1 MTKGTQMFARYTTV
15 RGDPSKIDAAIDYVD
30 GQARAA
36 VEGTEGNL
44 GFAVV
49 ADAERG
55 RIVGASY
62 WDSAES
68 MRAAETNLADI
79 RAATADVLGGEVS
92 MERFEVALGFR
103 HSFPARGATVR
114 LARLELDPARAEEAI
129 SLMRE
134 ENMPRVKGTDGLCS
148 WQLLL
153 NRESGSGMVV
163 TAWESQEAAE
173 AFWPTAQQLR
183 ARAADRVGARFAAP
197 DDMTM
202 VRSTVRLD

>member
-1 MTKGTQMFARYTTV
+1 MFARYTTV
-15 RGDPSKIDAAIDYVD
+15 RGDPNKIDAAIDYVD

-36 VEGTEGNL
+36 VEGTKGNL
-44 GFAVV
+44 GFAVA
-49 ADAERG
+49 ADADGG
-55 RIVGASY
+55 RLVAASY

-68 MRAAETNLADI
+68 MRAAEASLADT
-79 RAATADVLGGEVS
+79 RAAAADVLGGEVS
-92 MERFEVALGFR
+92 LERFEVALGFR
-103 HSFPARGATVR
+103 HSFPARGSAVR

-134 ENMPRVKGTDGLCS
+134 ENMPRVKGADGLCS

-163 TAWESQEAAE
+163 TAWESHEAAE

-183 ARAADRVGARFAAP
+183 ARASDRVGVRFAAP
-197 DDMTM
+197 DDVTM
-202 VRSTVRLD
+202 IRSTVRLD